1 VAHRPQES
9 RSSDR
14 GSRACTWLCCC
25 KSRELG
31 TVIGEDPNFDERFAQ
46 KAAARRANRVRAI
59 SDWTNLMIALP
70 PAPHLLQLLGAMSQ
84 NPAVADEFTD
94 NFNQPERQ
102 WDILAT
108 PERTS
113 AFLARHAI

>member
-1 VAHRPQES
+1 
-9 RSSDR
+9 
-14 GSRACTWLCCC
+14 
-25 KSRELG
+25 
-31 TVIGEDPNFDERFAQ
+31 VIAEDPNFDERFAR
-46 KAAARRANRVRAI
+46 KVAARRANRVQAI
-59 SDWTNLMIALP
+59 SDWTNLMIGLP

-113 AFLARHAI
+113 AFLARHGM